1 MADKKRKKE
10 RTRVCKT
17 NKKGERS
24 CQYKMVNRTPKQLT
38 AYDKMKKTNQD
49 IFYWITWL
57 MLVILWNFGYPSAIP
72 IYDVL
77 VAVIL
82 SIVFILIKKIK

>member
-1 MADKKRKKE
+1 MADKKRKKV

-38 AYDKMKKTNQD
+38 AYDKMKKTNK
-49 IFYWITWL
+49 TSRSG
-57 MLVILWNFGYPSAIP
+57 FGKLSDLDVTSPAP
-72 IYDVL
+72 IER
-77 VAVIL
+77 
-82 SIVFILIKKIK
+82 